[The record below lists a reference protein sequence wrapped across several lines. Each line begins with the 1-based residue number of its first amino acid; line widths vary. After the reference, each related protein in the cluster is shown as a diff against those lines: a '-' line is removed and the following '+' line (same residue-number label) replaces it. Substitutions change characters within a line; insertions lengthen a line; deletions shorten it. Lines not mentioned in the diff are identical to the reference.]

1 MLVNGKDIL
10 LKYKNKHLGIPQF
23 NVNNLENIKYLL
35 EIVNTYHLPIIIGVS
50 EGAIKYMGGYSVVSS
65 ITKELI
71 KNLKVI
77 DDVILHLDHGSS
89 VESCKNAIDCG
100 FTSVMY
106 DGSKLSI
113 DENIKNINEVAEY
126 ARKYNV
132 SVEGELGYLGTKND
146 KISYTNLEDVSYYLN
161 NTNIGS
167 LAIAIGNV
175 HGLYKDKP
183 LLNIDLLR
191 KINSQVN
198 IPLVLHGGSGLSEKD
213 FIDCIKNGITKIN
226 INTELQ
232 IAWTRGV
239 RNCLDNDKEVYD
251 PRKII
256 NSGETN
262 FKDVVVKYLNIFNN
276 VNI

>member
-10 LKYKNKHLGIPQF
+10 LKCKNKHLGIPQF
-23 NVNNLENIKYLL
+23 NANNLENIKYLL

-89 VESCKNAIDCG
+89 IESCKNAIDCG
-100 FTSVMY
+100 FTSIMY

-113 DENIKNINEVAEY
+113 DENIKNINEVVEY
-126 ARKYNV
+126 AKKYNV
-132 SVEGELGYLGTKND
+132 SVEGELGYLGTKDD

-161 NTNIGS
+161 NTNIDS

-198 IPLVLHGGSGLSEKD
+198 ISLVLHGGSGLSEKD